1 MKRIVSCAWHVHAA
15 RDPAQFCC
23 RAEELVAPYYVFT
36 QAGYDVTVASIK
48 GGKIPVDPN
57 SLQGDFKT
65 EDVKKFWADGMQS
78 ISTQQYHYID
88 RKYIA
93 VGRCL
98 LIRVLLQTP
107 R

>member
-1 MKRIVSCAWHVHAA
+1 MEAGHRHTKALQLVNLATALHAHAA
-15 RDPAQFCC
+15 RDLAPTCC

-65 EDVKKFWADGMQS
+65 EDVKKFWADSMQS
-78 ISTQQYHYID
+78 FSMQHCH
-88 RKYIA
+88 
-93 VGRCL
+93 V
-98 LIRVLLQTP
+98 
-107 R
+107 